1 MHCRQVSSITTAEFK
16 IFVFS
21 QKKEE
26 KKNSFGMLNTYT
38 HPSLLPGTTTNPH
51 ICRELSRC
59 HCKIEYIPEYECFCL
74 SDAGSRN
81 GTYMQ
86 LNGLYGS
93 ERELCLGSHILV
105 GRTGFRID
113 RFAVGKSE
121 RKGKRQVMEDRS
133 IVVPTLGVPGLTGPI
148 LTPQSFYGV
157 YDGHGGD
164 ECSDFLQSRL
174 HIEFRKSLAAKAAR
188 LSFAVENMLSGEL
201 FSTEEENTMDTR
213 IGLFDLYMKQAFMA
227 AFCETDEEFL
237 KTAHRPES
245 GSTATTALILGNRIY
260 SANVGDSR
268 TILSRGG
275 KLVMASYDHT
285 PQREDEE
292 ARIKHAGGFIA
303 GSRVMGE
310 LAVSRSFGDMQFKR
324 QVHSKNCTWDV
335 KLVTCTPEFQAVP
348 LTPDDDF
355 IVLACDGLFDVFSNQ
370 EVLDAVR
377 EQMDKHGSTEL
388 ACAEITKQAIEQRGT
403 RDNVSM
409 LLVLLKPWKRKEE

>member
-1 MHCRQVSSITTAEFK
+1 MPMCASKTGTAVTAAEFIIYFLTK
-16 IFVFS
+16 QNKCFQNAQQV
-21 QKKEE
+21 Q
-26 KKNSFGMLNTYT
+26 YT
-38 HPSLLPGTTTNPH
+38 HPSLLPGTTKPH
-51 ICRELSRC
+51 TCRELSRC
-59 HCKIEYIPEYECFCL
+59 HCKIEYMPEYACFCL
-74 SDAGSRN
+74 RDMGSRN

-86 LNGLYGS
+86 LSGLYGS
-93 ERELCLGSHILV
+93 ERELCLGDHILV

-113 RFAVGKSE
+113 RFEVGKSE
-121 RKGKRQVMEDRS
+121 CIGMRRVMEDRT
-133 IVVPTLGVPGLTGPI
+133 IVVPTLGVPGLYGKM

-164 ECSDFLQSRL
+164 EASIFLQKHLHNELRKRL
-174 HIEFRKSLAAKAAR
+174 TAKATR
-188 LSFAVENMLSGEL
+188 LGFAVDNILRGEL
-201 FSTEEENTMDTR
+201 FSTDEENTMDTR
-213 IGLFDLYMKQAFMA
+213 IGLFDLYMKQAFME
-227 AFCETDEEFL
+227 AFCETDEKFL
-237 KTAHRPES
+237 KTARPES

-310 LAVSRSFGDMQFKR
+310 LAVSRSFGDMKFKR
-324 QVHSKNCTWDV
+324 QIHSRNGTWNV
-335 KLVTCTPEFQAVP
+335 KLVTCTPEFQALP

-355 IVLACDGLFDVFSNQ
+355 VVLACDGLFDVFSNQ

-377 EQMDKHGSTEL
+377 EQMDKYGSTDL

-409 LLVLLKPWKRKEE
+409 LLVLLKPWERKE